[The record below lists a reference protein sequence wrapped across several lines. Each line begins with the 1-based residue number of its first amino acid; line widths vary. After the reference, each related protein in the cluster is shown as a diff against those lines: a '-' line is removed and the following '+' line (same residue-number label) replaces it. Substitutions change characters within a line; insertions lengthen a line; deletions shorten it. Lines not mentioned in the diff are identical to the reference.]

1 MKSELK
7 SCLKYL
13 GILSLMLVALCL
25 LWHPSAEGLALG
37 AQFGGAA
44 FFSIFCAGVL
54 NVSDR
59 FAAVCSPVI
68 GVQNDTCGS
77 VTRASIDHLSLTDL
91 NNIFQAGGLYADL
104 DAWFMH
110 AIEMKACGMR
120 RYAWYDWI
128 YANADR
134 EAFRSAMTGIKG
146 VRTASLLQPFVF
158 GKQETVI
165 NRDYWKVINGVATG
179 GYTVNQPATAVG
191 TNSAGPLL
199 SLTGGT
205 RVIRVQNRHSI
216 PIDPN
221 WFRPSEV
228 VFIFNKAGNGVSLQG
243 NWRVVS
249 SAINTTATYIDVL
262 LADEN
267 AGSTTPYDAAP
278 TSGLIVAGLN
288 NVNDFETWCTNLP
301 NIDPRKRVPFWF
313 QTSRQSRCIDEEY
326 QRVWNKLFET
336 NPAFREFGDLPIAER
351 NRQDEMEAQK
361 RFVNAFLFQK
371 PISSN
376 QTLSNWESLTS
387 INTVTGATIPGA
399 MGGKLVAK
407 RANFIGVKEQL
418 RACDRVFDLQ
428 GNKVNLYEFLDLNYD
443 IKRKRETAGRKV
455 TDIDW
460 WVNSTFRANFQS
472 AAIQYY
478 KDQYLDTMRLTQ
490 EIGKI
495 NQDLGW
501 VYDSYFF
508 KRPGGVRINLITDEF
523 FDDYYDEF
531 DSLSIPTVG
540 NLLLCLDIGKPPN
553 GSIYWAQMA
562 ANRKSYTTAQI
573 AELAKL
579 DATFRCTME
588 YLTLTQTLTSET
600 GMPVVECP
608 QLSAWIENF
617 DIATPIT
624 TGKSNNPTYSNL
636 Y

>member
-7 SCLKYL
+7 SVIRYFAVCLVL
-13 GILSLMLVALCL
+13 LFALVL
-25 LWHPSAEGLALG
+25 LFHPSREGLELASKITVG
-37 AQFGGAA
+37 TG
-44 FFSIFCAGVL
+44 FSLFLCGVL
-54 NVSDR
+54 NISDR

-77 VTRASIDHLSLTDL
+77 VTRASIDYLSITDL
-91 NNIFQAGGLYADL
+91 NNIFQPGGLFADL

-134 EAFRSAMTGIKG
+134 EAFRSAMTAVKG
-146 VRTASLLQPFVF
+146 VKTSSLLHPFVF

-165 NRDYWKVINGVATG
+165 NRDYWKVINGIATG

-191 TNSAGPLL
+191 TISAGPLT
-199 SLTGGT
+199 STAGGT
-205 RVIRVQNRHSI
+205 RIIRVQNRHSI
-216 PIDPN
+216 PIDAN

-243 NWRVVS
+243 NWRVVA
-249 SAINTTATYIDVL
+249 SAANSTATYIDVL

-267 AGSTTPYDAAP
+267 AGTTTPYDATPA
-278 TSGLIVAGLN
+278 SGLIIAGLN

-313 QTSRQSRCIDEEY
+313 QTSRQARCVDEEY
-326 QRVWNKLFET
+326 QRVWNKLFEV
-336 NPAFREFGDLPIAER
+336 NPAFREFGDLPLAER
-351 NRQDEMEAQK
+351 NRQDELEAQK

-371 PISSN
+371 PISAN
-376 QTLSNWESLTS
+376 QTLANWESLTS
-387 INTVTGATIPGA
+387 ITTVAAGATIPGA
-399 MGGKLVAK
+399 MGSKLVAK

-418 RACDRVFDLQ
+418 RSCDRVFDLQ
-428 GNKVNLYEFLDLNYD
+428 GNKLNLYEFLDLNYD
-443 IKRKRETAGRKV
+443 LKRRRETAGRKV

-460 WVNSTFRANFQS
+460 WVNSTFRANFQT

-531 DSLSIPTVG
+531 DSLSIPSVG

-562 ANRKSYTTAQI
+562 ANRKSYTTAEI
-573 AELAKL
+573 EMLAKL
-579 DATFRCTME
+579 DTTFRCTMD

-600 GMPVVECP
+600 GAVIVECP

-617 DIATPIT
+617 DIATPVT
-624 TGKSNNPTYSNL
+624 TGKTSPYSNL